1 MASPRYQIGLTAVL
15 LLAGIGIAGAAP
27 ITLTLEPQPPQT
39 LGPQSQSAPCIIA
52 GTNCKNPDDFP
63 FTNFTQGGNISSFD
77 EDSPTY
83 TIDQFPFLSFDVA
96 FDVNSNSDQGEM
108 LQLFSVFVDADGADG
123 PGGFEEIFNFT
134 GPELIGTGT
143 SPGNGFADFTLE
155 SIDLTPYDDD
165 ALVFFN
171 AVWDNATA
179 GAESFFLVRSG
190 STCSPDDPSCTPVTE
205 PGTLAIL
212 GLALL
217 GFGLL
222 RRRAGAA
229 VS

>member
-1 MASPRYQIGLTAVL
+1 MASSRRLIGLAASL
-15 LLAGIGIAGAAP
+15 LLAGSGIANAAP

-39 LGPQSQSAPCIIA
+39 IGPQSQSAPCIIA
-52 GTNCKNPDDFP
+52 GTNCKNPADFP

-83 TIDQFPFLSFDVA
+83 TVDQFPFLTFDVA
-96 FDVNSNSDQGEM
+96 IDVNSNSAQGET
-108 LQLFSVFVDADGADG
+108 LQLFSVFVDSDGAEG

-134 GPELIGTGT
+134 GPELIGTGS

-165 ALVFFN
+165 ALVYFN

-190 STCSPDDPSCTPVTE
+190 SSCSPDDPSCTPVTE
-205 PGTLAIL
+205 PSTL
-212 GLALL
+212 GLLGLGLL
-217 GFGLL
+217 GFGLM
-222 RRRAGAA
+222 RRRGAA
-229 VS
+229 RA